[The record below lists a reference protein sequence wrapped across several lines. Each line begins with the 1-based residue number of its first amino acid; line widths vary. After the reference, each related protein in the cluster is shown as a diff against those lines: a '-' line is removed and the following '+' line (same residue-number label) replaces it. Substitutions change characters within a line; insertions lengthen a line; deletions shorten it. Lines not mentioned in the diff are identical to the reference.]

1 MIVASVLYLVGA
13 LVTALTPDLVIMV
26 VGRLVYGIGIGLV
39 IYFLTYFMPIQFSM
53 YLISDCQNN
62 MLVSFPCPYIDNAC
76 CSNVH
81 C

>member
-1 MIVASVLYLVGA
+1 MASVLYLVGA

-26 VGRLVYGIGIGLV
+26 VGRFVYGIGIGLV
-39 IYFLTYFMPIQFSM
+39 IYFLTYLMPIQFSM

-62 MLVSFPCPYIDNAC
+62 RLVSFPCPYIGNAC